1 MSVLAWLHD
10 DEFAGAV
17 RKAMDWIVTRCK
29 AGRFGS
35 TQATVLALK
44 AIVAYD
50 IATARPKS
58 SGTLSLALDGVV
70 IDTQT
75 FTAASEGVI
84 TFQINSQACTMHC
97 IIAHHAVLLHCSGC
111 SREPCC
117 ASESSAHFAAICCS
131 AVAQQHRARLQAY
144 IEPSHRLRHT
154 RCVHVVRVS
163 S

>member
-10 DEFAGAV
+10 DEYAGAV

-70 IDTQT
+70 VDTQT

-84 TFQINSQACTMHC
+84 TFQINSQACTMDF
-97 IIAHHAVLLHCSGC
+97 I
-111 SREPCC
+111 
-117 ASESSAHFAAICCS
+117 
-131 AVAQQHRARLQAY
+131 
-144 IEPSHRLRHT
+144 
-154 RCVHVVRVS
+154 RVT
-163 S
+163 